1 LRGDKNSAIRIILCF
16 LYLERIAKQNTI
28 AVFLS
33 QEKRVCFMLAIRQNL
48 AITKRASPEVKRDC
62 PGNGS

>member
-1 LRGDKNSAIRIILCF
+1 MCF
-16 LYLERIAKQNTI
+16 LYFERIAKQNPI